1 MSATDPAHW
10 PLRLQPRA
18 WMEAAQTE
26 LDAATRRPRWRPT
39 RAAPVAHAR
48 RAGGMAL
55 NAVLAAWA
63 HADADVAR
71 EPEAPWS
78 PVRDHLQHVAAGRT
92 GPLPETGVAP
102 LAASILAVPM
112 ARPELVALGARRH
125 ADLHALAQ
133 ATAALLEACA
143 AALPAAV

>member
-1 MSATDPAHW
+1 
-10 PLRLQPRA
+10 
-18 WMEAAQTE
+18 
-26 LDAATRRPRWRPT
+26 
-39 RAAPVAHAR
+39 V
-48 RAGGMAL
+48 
-55 NAVLAAWA
+55 
-63 HADADVAR
+63 
-71 EPEAPWS
+71 
-78 PVRDHLQHVAAGRT
+78 DHLQHVAAGRT
-92 GPLPETGVAP
+92 GPLPETVAP